1 MKKEPREEQEKL
13 DLKGQLGLRE
23 NLAIRGSKDN
33 LVEEDQL
40 GLKGPGDPKDCKGF
54 VGHLGHKDFQAGAP
68 L

>member
-1 MKKEPREEQEKL
+1 MKKETREKQERL

-23 NLAIRGSKDN
+23 NLAIQGPKDQ

-54 VGHLGHKDFQAGAP
+54 GGQLGHKVFQAAVNF
-68 L
+68 